1 MIDIFSVKTWE
12 FSEKEKEA
20 RTKAVIPEVEALN
33 ENNTR
38 ARSSEADE
46 VEAVRPNNTRARSSE
61 ADEADEADEVEAV
74 RPEPDPPRQKKTF
87 YDIGLEVLGKQ
98 CNKTRSVLIDEMMKR
113 YSISEAKATSGLE
126 KLISSNVIEL
136 STVETNVERYYM
148 ADSTPF

>member
-20 RTKAVIPEVEALN
+20 RTKAVIPEVEAVIPEVEALK
-33 ENNTR
+33 ENNTH

-46 VEAVRPNNTRARSSE
+46 PDEAVSQA
-61 ADEADEADEVEAV
+61 
-74 RPEPDPPRQKKTF
+74 PPPPPKKSF

-113 YSISEAKATSGLE
+113 YSISEAKATAGLE
-126 KLISSNVIEL
+126 KLISNNVIEV
-136 STVETNVERYYM
+136 THVETNVERYYM

>member
-38 ARSSEADE
+38 ARSSEPDE
-46 VEAVRPNNTRARSSE
+46 AEAVSQA
-61 ADEADEADEVEAV
+61 
-74 RPEPDPPRQKKTF
+74 PDPPSQKKSF
-87 YDIGLEVLGKQ
+87 YDVGLEVLGKQ

-126 KLISSNVIEL
+126 KLISSNVIEV
-136 STVETNVERYYM
+136 THVETNVDRYYM
-148 ADSTPF
+148 TDSTPF